1 MNNGFGIEGK
11 VFLLITLISA
21 FSVIFIIG
29 FIAWTAAPV
38 LEKEGIGFLT
48 GTVWNYEEHT
58 YGAFY
63 FIVGTLVTTVVTML
77 IAVPLGVLTAIFL
90 AEWAPGPVEKIIRP
104 SIELLVGIP
113 SVVYGIFGFFVLE
126 KFFRNTVD
134 PAVDGLLGWIP
145 IFHDSDPGSG
155 TGILLAS
162 TILTIMVLPTI
173 VALSQEALRSVPS
186 DHREASLALGATKW
200 ETLKKVIVPAAFAGI
215 VTSVILAMMRAMG
228 ETMAVVMVIG
238 NQAKIPTSILD
249 NGYAMT
255 SKILNDIG
263 YYIAEPEPKSA
274 LFALAAVLFCIE
286 IVFVFTARL
295 VARHM
300 HTGRR

>member
-1 MNNGFGIEGK
+1 MKFRTGIEGSF
-11 VFLLITLISA
+11 FLLITLISA
-21 FSVIFIIG
+21 LSVLFIIG
-29 FIAWTAAPV
+29 FIFWTAAPV

-63 FIVGTLVTTVVTML
+63 FIVGTLIMTVVTML
-77 IAVPLGVLTAIFL
+77 IAVPLGLLTAIYL

-104 SIELLVGIP
+104 AIELLVGIP

-134 PAVDGLLGWIP
+134 PAIDGLLGWIP
-145 IFHDSDPGSG
+145 IFHDPDPGSG

-186 DHREASLALGATKW
+186 EYREASLAIGANKW
-200 ETLKKVIVPAAFAGI
+200 ETIKKVIVPAAFAGI

-238 NQAKIPTSILD
+238 NSAKVPTSILD
-249 NGYAMT
+249 SGYAMT

-286 IVFVFTARL
+286 IVFVFAARL
-295 VARHM
+295 VSRHVNM
-300 HTGRR
+300 RR

>member
-1 MNNGFGIEGK
+1 MKFRNGFESL
-11 VFLLITLISA
+11 VFLVITLISA
-21 FSVIFIIG
+21 LSVLFIIG
-29 FIAWTAAPV
+29 FIFWTAAPV

-48 GTVWNYEEHT
+48 GSVWNYEEHT
-58 YGAFY
+58 YGAFN
-63 FIVGTLVTTVVTML
+63 FILGTLIMTVVTML
-77 IAVPLGVLTAIFL
+77 IAVPLGLLTAIYL

-104 SIELLVGIP
+104 AIELLVGIP

-134 PAVDGLLGWIP
+134 PTIDGMLGWIP
-145 IFHDSDPGSG
+145 VFHDPDPGSG

-162 TILTIMVLPTI
+162 TILAIMVLPTI

-186 DHREASLALGATKW
+186 EYWEASLAMGATRW
-200 ETLKKVIVPAAFAGI
+200 ETMKKVTVPAAFVGI

-238 NQAKIPTSILD
+238 NSAKVPTSILD

-286 IVFVFTARL
+286 IVFVFAARL
-295 VARHM
+295 VSH
-300 HTGRR
+300 HINVRR